1 MYRDYR
7 TLEFHGSASELERIL
22 AQSMVDALAEEAGEV
37 DRLAVEDGLRIEKP
51 EGSGMVTEIVV
62 KVAVTLLSKYGAKLI
77 DKVWRDHVWP
87 RLQAHFG
94 RQIEERET
102 VEPDSR

>member
-7 TLEFHGSASELERIL
+7 SLEFHGSASELERIL
-22 AQSMVDALAEEAGEV
+22 GQSMADALAQETGEV
-37 DRLAVEDGLRIEKP
+37 DRQAVEDGLRIEKP
-51 EGSGMVTEIVV
+51 QGSGMVTEIVV
-62 KVAVTLLSKYGAKLI
+62 KVAVALLSKYGAELI

-94 RQIEERET
+94 RQIEQREI